1 LEALEAQLHDPT
13 VWRDPARMSQI
24 AREKTRLQDFLA
36 EFERIERQLE
46 DLQVYLDLARE
57 GEDVEPEFR
66 QVAEN
71 LRKSLQEME
80 TRLLLNEADDERN
93 AILSIH
99 AGAGG
104 TEAQD
109 WAELLLRMYLRWA
122 EAHGLKAQ
130 VVDILPGEEAGLK
143 SVTVRV
149 EGPYAF
155 GRLRGETGV
164 HRLVRISPFDANR
177 RRHTSFASVF
187 VIPEVEDDIEVE
199 IRPEDLRIETF
210 RAGGHGGQH
219 VNMTDSAVRITHIPT
234 GIVVQCQNERS
245 QHQNK
250 RIALRILRARLY
262 DYYKRKQEEEFQQKF
277 ESAKTD
283 ISFGHQIRSY
293 ILHPYKLV
301 KDHRTGHEDPQAELV
316 LDGEHLDDFIRA
328 YLIYR
333 RRQKG
338 TADIVRA

>member
-1 LEALEAQLHDPT
+1 
-13 VWRDPARMSQI
+13 MSQV
-24 AREKTRLQDFLA
+24 AREKTRLENLLTG
-36 EFERIERQLE
+36 FERIERQLE

-57 GEDVEPEFR
+57 GEDVEAEFR
-66 QVAEN
+66 TTAER
-71 LRKSLQEME
+71 LEKALQEME
-80 TRLLLNEADDERN
+80 THLLLNEEDDERN

-122 EAHGLKAQ
+122 EEHGLKTQ
-130 VVDILPGEEAGLK
+130 IVDILPGEEAGIK

-199 IRPEDLRIETF
+199 IRPEDLRVETF

-219 VNMTDSAVRITHIPT
+219 VNRTDSAVRITHIPT

-262 DYYKRKQEEEFQQKF
+262 DYYKRKREEEFQQKF

-301 KDHRTGHEDPQAELV
+301 KDHRTGYEDPQAELV